1 MASLSTPPDMTSFCH
16 VVFPGHVQK
25 QQQLRLNKKINRLL
39 IFMYNPRAL
48 MRIIYISHYHA
59 RIQKCLSNSDN
70 VFYEGKGYPNSILSG
85 LSWERADDGPT
96 LNAGLVA
103 FRFSAD
109 PD

>member
-1 MASLSTPPDMTSFCH
+1 MHGTFICD
-16 VVFPGHVQK
+16 FPGFPV
-25 QQQLRLNKKINRLL
+25 LVGSL
-39 IFMYNPRAL
+39 F
-48 MRIIYISHYHA
+48 
-59 RIQKCLSNSDN
+59 
-70 VFYEGKGYPNSILSG
+70 FYEGKGYPNSILSG